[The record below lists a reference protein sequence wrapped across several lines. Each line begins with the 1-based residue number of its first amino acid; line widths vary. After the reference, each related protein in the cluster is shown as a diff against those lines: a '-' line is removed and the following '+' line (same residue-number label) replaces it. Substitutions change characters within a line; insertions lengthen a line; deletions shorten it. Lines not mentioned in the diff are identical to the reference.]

1 VPFFFK
7 LEGIIQGFPRRQ
19 GSTPLKC
26 SNSVTSLRKEGRSR
40 KHSEC
45 KTKILI
51 PESRRS
57 LRLSCSGYPRGMR
70 GILSLSLLPRLL
82 RFVFFGYS
90 RRFASLTCGEIFTY
104 LSKVKVDGMLIM
116 LWN

>member
-1 VPFFFK
+1 
-7 LEGIIQGFPRRQ
+7 
-19 GSTPLKC
+19 
-26 SNSVTSLRKEGRSR
+26 
-40 KHSEC
+40 
-45 KTKILI
+45 
-51 PESRRS
+51 
-57 LRLSCSGYPRGMR
+57 MR